1 MYGGGILRSLDT
13 YILYYICIRVK
24 ISNIYLTFIFIIMP
38 LKINKL
44 INKTFNKYIIDEV
57 VKAFPVYRK
66 HKYSFEY
73 CLKMFKFMLDDVV
86 KWRSLSELSSYK
98 GISEYHYKYLNSIF
112 NKWTSK
118 NIFSKAYSQ
127 MLQNEYFRLKHIR
140 NNRIINLFVD
150 CSFITNLYG
159 VNSIAINP
167 EYRKK
172 KFSKLSVISDENKI
186 IIAVDFDETHLTKKN
201 NPAFCHDLK
210 IVQSTLNK
218 MSIDLP
224 PNRIVK
230 LCGDKGYI
238 SKKQFKLNNG
248 GRV

>member
-1 MYGGGILRSLDT
+1 
-13 YILYYICIRVK
+13 
-24 ISNIYLTFIFIIMP
+24 
-38 LKINKL
+38 
-44 INKTFNKYIIDEV
+44 
-57 VKAFPVYRK
+57 
-66 HKYSFEY
+66 
-73 CLKMFKFMLDDVV
+73 
-86 KWRSLSELSSYK
+86 
-98 GISEYHYKYLNSIF
+98 
-112 NKWTSK
+112 
-118 NIFSKAYSQ
+118 
-127 MLQNEYFRLKHIR
+127 MLQNEYFRLKHLR

-224 PNRIVK
+224 SNLIV
-230 LCGDKGYI
+230 
-238 SKKQFKLNNG
+238 
-248 GRV
+248 